1 MAEAPRENPDLTRAL
16 QAVAQNLLSP
26 AFQDGETSAQP
37 SKRKR
42 PRQVDPEDKE
52 NNSSDDTMIKNYCSF
67 GRIYSRQSS
76 PFNTVDSIVNF
87 GIKHEASDDGSDIE
101 PKTLTTQEERQL
113 YGWKLICSV
122 IPGFR
127 IDMLALAKQRKV

>member
-1 MAEAPRENPDLTRAL
+1 MEKPAPSRGESGTRL
-16 QAVAQNLLSP
+16 FLISQFWL
-26 AFQDGETSAQP
+26 FY

-42 PRQVDPEDKE
+42 RRQVDPEDKE
-52 NNSSDDTMIKNYCSF
+52 NDSSDDTMIKNYCSF

-101 PKTLTTQEERQL
+101 PKTLTTQ
-113 YGWKLICSV
+113 
-122 IPGFR
+122 
-127 IDMLALAKQRKV
+127 